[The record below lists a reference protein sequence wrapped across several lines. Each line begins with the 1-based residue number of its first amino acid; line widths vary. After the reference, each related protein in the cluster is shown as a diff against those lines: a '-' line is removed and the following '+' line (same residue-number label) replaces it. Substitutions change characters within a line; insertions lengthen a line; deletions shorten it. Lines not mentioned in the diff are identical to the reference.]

1 MAYKRTS
8 KNTGGIKRT
17 QTYNTKTGKT
27 TNSYSYK
34 SGNTRYTQSSN
45 GKSYITTSLGNGYY
59 DTKVSGPKKI
69 PKKTKATQSK
79 RINFKPLTQPR
90 TRRTKNKSSG
100 SSAGGLGGLILLI
113 IVGMFILF
121 SKSG

>member
-34 SGNTRYTQSSN
+34 SGSTRITHSSSGKTYT
-45 GKSYITTSLGNGYY
+45 TTSLGNGYY
-59 DTKVSGPKKI
+59 DTKVSGPQKI

-79 RINFKPLTQPR
+79 RIKFKPLTQPR
-90 TRRTKNKSSG
+90 TRRTKNKGSG
-100 SSAGGLGGLILLI
+100 SSVGGLSGLILLI
-113 IVGMFILF
+113 IIGMFILF